1 MLFVKNALAK
11 KWRGVFLK
19 MGDNLLLS
27 LDSPETSNN
36 DNEQFVTEQKR
47 IDDSL
52 DRSRLAAEQAV
63 AAARSIQSS
72 AEELRNVVDGELVTA
87 QRRESHLRR
96 SLSRQEAK
104 LATKSSEYHALASQ
118 ALATSSRLEQR
129 IAESEEAR
137 ATLAM
142 ELSNALDRI
151 AELESILEGRASHR
165 ASLGSSKLHHC
176 AQCDQ
181 YREELENA
189 HKKIH
194 AYETT
199 IEQRTTAAQFSV
211 EELANSLAN
220 QKRLEAEKKAMKR
233 IHEEEIQRL
242 QNEIEEKDALL
253 AQFNE
258 QLIAANDEVLEI
270 HESQVKESKLRACG
284 MSGVS
289 DTSAVRADEEN
300 EVLKSRIYE
309 LEEETQIL
317 RNAMETDHQAQMEKA
332 DDINILRDELDLLQ
346 RKHERAEMIITQLKR
361 LLMGISDVCLT
372 GTERV
377 NTAWDNPEADQ
388 IDNALDM
395 TVGSKR
401 IGFY

>member
-1 MLFVKNALAK
+1 
-11 KWRGVFLK
+11 

-36 DNEQFVTEQKR
+36 DNEQFAMEQKR

-151 AELESILEGRASHR
+151 AELEGLLEGRASHR
-165 ASLGSSKLHHC
+165 SSLGSSRSHHC
-176 AQCDQ
+176 SKCDQ

-194 AYETT
+194 AY
-199 IEQRTTAAQFSV
+199 
-211 EELANSLAN
+211 
-220 QKRLEAEKKAMKR
+220 
-233 IHEEEIQRL
+233 
-242 QNEIEEKDALL
+242 
-253 AQFNE
+253 
-258 QLIAANDEVLEI
+258 
-270 HESQVKESKLRACG
+270 
-284 MSGVS
+284 
-289 DTSAVRADEEN
+289 
-300 EVLKSRIYE
+300 
-309 LEEETQIL
+309 
-317 RNAMETDHQAQMEKA
+317 
-332 DDINILRDELDLLQ
+332 
-346 RKHERAEMIITQLKR
+346 
-361 LLMGISDVCLT
+361 
-372 GTERV
+372 
-377 NTAWDNPEADQ
+377 
-388 IDNALDM
+388 
-395 TVGSKR
+395 
-401 IGFY
+401 

>member
-1 MLFVKNALAK
+1 
-11 KWRGVFLK
+11 

-27 LDSPETSNN
+27 LDSPETSTN
-36 DNEQFVTEQKR
+36 DIEQFAIEQRR

-72 AEELRNVVDGELVTA
+72 AEELKNVVDGELITA

-151 AELESILEGRASHR
+151 AELESLLEGRASHR
-165 ASLGSSKLHHC
+165 ASLGSSRPHHC
-176 AQCDQ
+176 PRCDQ

-189 HKKIH
+189 QRKIH
-194 AYETT
+194 SYETT

-270 HESQVKESKLRACG
+270 HESQVRESKLRACG

-289 DTSAVRADEEN
+289 DASAARADEEN

-346 RKHERAEMIITQLKR
+346 RKYERAEMIITQLKR

-377 NTAWDNPEADQ
+377 NTAWDNAEADQ

-401 IGFY
+401 VGFY

>member
-1 MLFVKNALAK
+1 
-11 KWRGVFLK
+11 

-27 LDSPETSNN
+27 LDSPETSTN
-36 DNEQFVTEQKR
+36 DAEQFAIEQKR

-72 AEELRNVVDGELVTA
+72 AEELKNVVDGELITA

-151 AELESILEGRASHR
+151 AELESLLEGRASNR
-165 ASLGSSKLHHC
+165 ISIGSSRLHHC
-176 AQCDQ
+176 PRCDQ

-189 HKKIH
+189 QRKIH
-194 AYETT
+194 SYETT

-242 QNEIEEKDALL
+242 QNELEEKDALL
-253 AQFNE
+253 VQFNE

-284 MSGVS
+284 MSGMT
-289 DTSAVRADEEN
+289 DASAVKADEEN
-300 EVLKSRIYE
+300 EVLRSRINE

-346 RKHERAEMIITQLKR
+346 RKYERAEMIIAQLKR

-377 NTAWDNPEADQ
+377 NTAWDNAEADQ

-401 IGFY
+401 VGFY